1 MNGYLQ
7 DVCRYLHVSEEKCYG
22 CFYGEVG
29 RYLHPSWESVSVVMG
44 VCFNRNESRVQSYRE
59 HSSLVNGSG
68 GSISPIIENDGGISR
83 SLILSYME
91 SSGLDN

>member
-1 MNGYLQ
+1 MLRLLLRG
-7 DVCRYLHVSEEKCYG
+7 
-22 CFYGEVG
+22 GEQIFA
-29 RYLHPSWESVSVVMG
+29 YVMG

-68 GSISPIIENDGGISR
+68 GSISPIIENDSGTSR

>member
-1 MNGYLQ
+1 M
-7 DVCRYLHVSEEKCYG
+7 DICRMFADICMYRKKNVTVAST
-22 CFYGEVG
+22 G
-29 RYLHPSWESVSVVMG
+29 RRADI
-44 VCFNRNESRVQSYRE
+44 CIRNESRVQSYRE

-68 GSISPIIENDGGISR
+68 GSISPIIENDSGTSR